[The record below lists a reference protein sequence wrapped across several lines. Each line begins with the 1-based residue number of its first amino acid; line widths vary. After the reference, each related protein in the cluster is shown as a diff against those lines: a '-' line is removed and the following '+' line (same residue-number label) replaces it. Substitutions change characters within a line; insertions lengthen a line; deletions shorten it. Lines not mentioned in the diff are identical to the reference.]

1 MYWILNSQ
9 SIGFG
14 ARQNELIELS
24 LTYKFAGFDIDINE
38 FHSQAQAQGMDY
50 AKRFIASAPVTLGA
64 FDLPVRWQ
72 DEVVEF
78 KIDLSNLDAV
88 CQTAVS
94 IGART
99 CVTTVLPYSE
109 QRPYHESFELAR
121 ERLGEIGDVLHK
133 HGIRLGVKFLGAA
146 HHREGKSESFITKP
160 DELVTL
166 VKTVSNPAVGLCLDA
181 WDWHVA
187 GGTLDQ
193 IKEIDPN
200 HIVVVQVADLP
211 EGADLATVAEDQR
224 LLPGATGV
232 VPVTGLIEYLKAKDY
247 KGAVVPYC
255 HPSQF
260 PSRNKNTTVSS
271 IRTAIE
277 RTINPPPPVEEPS
290 ESDTAADAAAD
301 SKDTP
306 TEAIATS

>member
-1 MYWILNSQ
+1 MYWILNAK
-9 SIGFG
+9 SIGFA

-64 FDLPVRWQ
+64 FELPVRWQ
-72 DEVVEF
+72 GEVAEF

-88 CQTAVS
+88 CQTAVA

-99 CVTTVLPYSE
+99 CFTTVLPYSE
-109 QRPYHESFELAR
+109 QRPYHENFELAR

-133 HGIRLGVKFLGAA
+133 HGIRLGINFLAAA

-181 WDWHVA
+181 WDWHVG
-187 GGTLDQ
+187 GGTMDQ
-193 IKEIDPN
+193 IKETDPN
-200 HIVVVQVADLP
+200 HIVMVQVADLP
-211 EGADLATVAEDQR
+211 EDADLATVAEDQR

-232 VPVTGLIEYLKAKDY
+232 VPLAELIEYLESTDY
-247 KGAVVPYC
+247 KGAIAPYC

-271 IRTAIE
+271 IRSAVD
-277 RTINPPPPVEEPS
+277 RTVNPAPPVEES
-290 ESDTAADAAAD
+290 AEAD
-301 SKDTP
+301 SSTDSEDTP
-306 TEAIATS
+306 AETVATP